1 MNLNDEL
8 IEKMFSIPLFRNYTS
23 DMRNEALAKLQYGL
37 YEYPKGEIIIRQGET
52 CRYVHILLQGKLNV
66 DVLDLSGN
74 EIRVET
80 IRAPRTFGTPHVF
93 SEKNVFPAT
102 FTVVEDLI
110 LMRVTSESFFAL
122 MSNTPLLL
130 RNFLCVSANC
140 NKCTMARLRVLTYRS
155 IRTRFIS
162 YLFDRLTEA
171 SNTVKLEHNQEQL
184 AEYLGVTRPALAK
197 EIRKLIDEGY
207 IRFNC
212 RDEVIIIR
220 RQALLQM
227 L

>member
-1 MNLNDEL
+1 MNLTDEL

-23 DMRNEALAKLQYGL
+23 EMRNETLEKLKYEL
-37 YEYPKGEIIIRQGET
+37 SEYPKGKVIIRQGET
-52 CRYVHILLQGKLNV
+52 CRYVHILLKGKLNV

-80 IRAPRTFGTPHVF
+80 IRAPRTFATPHVF

-102 FTVVEDLI
+102 FTVVEDVI

-122 MSNTPLLL
+122 MSSTTLLL

-155 IRTRFIS
+155 IRTRFVS
-162 YLFDRLTEA
+162 YLFDRLTGT
-171 SNTVKLEHNQEQL
+171 SDTVKLEHNQEQL

-207 IRFNC
+207 IRFTC
-212 RDEVIIIR
+212 RDEVIVLR
-220 RQALLQM
+220 RQSLLQM